1 MHLGSQLA
9 EALDLLHDNR
19 VRQVSLLNS
28 LGWVGQLLGWEA
40 SLQLIRPR
48 SSRPGCINEGSD
60 VAHSVVHVEPGD
72 HASAISQPQLYGCK
86 WLGVIYNEAGGPRS
100 SRGR

>member
-1 MHLGSQLA
+1 MHLGSQLG

-19 VRQVSLLNS
+19 VRQASLLNS
-28 LGWVGQLLGWEA
+28 LGWVGQLLRWEA

-60 VAHSVVHVEPGD
+60 VTHSVVHVEPGD
-72 HASAISQPQLYGCK
+72 HASAIG
-86 WLGVIYNEAGGPRS
+86 
-100 SRGR
+100 